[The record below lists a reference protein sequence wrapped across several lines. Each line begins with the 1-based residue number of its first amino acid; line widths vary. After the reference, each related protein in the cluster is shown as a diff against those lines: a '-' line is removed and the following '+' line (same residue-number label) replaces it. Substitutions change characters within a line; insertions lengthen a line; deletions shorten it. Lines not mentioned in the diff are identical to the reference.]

1 MKITA
6 FNPRIL
12 TKDAEPIVRLFEE
25 LGFERHH
32 TPTGTSATG
41 TNYVGYR
48 MKHPDGFY
56 VDVAQSDKVRT
67 QDEPGIRMNVDD
79 YDAAY
84 KILTG
89 HGFKSATNNTTTDTG
104 SAKADLVVSPSGF
117 RIALI
122 QHIKK

>member
-1 MKITA
+1 MKITS
-6 FNPRIL
+6 FNPLIL

-32 TPTGTSATG
+32 QPTGTSATG

-56 VDVAQSDKVRT
+56 VDVTQSSKERT
-67 QDEPGIRMNVDD
+67 QDQSSIRMNVDD

-84 KILTG
+84 KLLTD
-89 HGFKSATNNTTTDTG
+89 HGFKSATDNNTTNTG
-104 SAKADLVVSPSGF
+104 SAKGDMLVSPTGF
-117 RIALI
+117 SISLV
-122 QHIKK
+122 QHIK